1 MALVNHLILQTSHLP
16 LQGGEGD
23 VAGLRGG
30 GREGVRAEGE
40 ELDGAAGGGDLPG
53 AAAAGVPPRAGG
65 RPLPP
70 LPHLLPPA
78 RAAVVRAA
86 HRGKSATKNINQFIR
101 EDANVPH
108 LVNCFVVH
116 P

>member
-1 MALVNHLILQTSHLP
+1 MVP

-30 GREGVRAEGE
+30 GREGLRAEGE

-53 AAAAGVPPRAGG
+53 AAAAGVPRAGG
-65 RPLPP
+65 RLPP

-86 HRGKSATKNINQFIR
+86 HRGKSVTKNINQFIR

-108 LVNCFVVH
+108 LVNCSVVH

>member
-30 GREGVRAEGE
+30 GREGLRAEGE

-65 RPLPP
+65 RLLPP
-70 LPHLLPPA
+70 LPNLLPPA

-86 HRGKSATKNINQFIR
+86 HRGKSVTKNYSLEMTPMCLIR
-101 EDANVPH
+101 
-108 LVNCFVVH
+108 
-116 P
+116 